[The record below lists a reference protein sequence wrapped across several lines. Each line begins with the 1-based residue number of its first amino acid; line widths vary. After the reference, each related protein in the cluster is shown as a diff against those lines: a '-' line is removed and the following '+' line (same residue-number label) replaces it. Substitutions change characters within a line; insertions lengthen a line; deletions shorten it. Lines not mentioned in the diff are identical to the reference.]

1 MGFLDTLLGRTKP
14 SQPNLDRLFGLSG
27 ARLTLEAAEG
37 LVPSLEAG
45 VCFKPA
51 TGQDFAS
58 TEKEFND
65 LLGLGDGGSLNG
77 TSAKLSD
84 SSDSF
89 GYRWVVLRSDD
100 FDSLVTSV
108 HLVNSTLQDHGWGPT
123 LLCSV
128 FWFHPGTDAAR
139 PDVPAHLF
147 LVYLYKRGAF
157 YPFAP
162 NGPEKRDS
170 EVELRLKT
178 ELANDLTV
186 EGDLDR
192 WFPLWELPVS

>member
-1 MGFLDTLLGRTKP
+1 MGFIDALFGRTKP
-14 SQPNLDRLFGLSG
+14 AQPNLDRLFGLTG

-37 LVPSLEAG
+37 VVPSMEAG

-65 LLGLGDGGSLNG
+65 LLGLDDRGTLNG
-77 TSAKLSD
+77 TRAKLAE
-84 SSDSF
+84 SSDAF
-89 GYRWVVLRSDD
+89 GYRWVVLSSDE

-128 FWFHPGTDAAR
+128 FGFHPG
-139 PDVPAHLF
+139 PDSVSPGVPRHLY

-157 YPFAP
+157 YPFVP
-162 NGPEKRDS
+162 TGNEKRDN

-186 EGDLDR
+186 EADLDR
-192 WFPLWELPVS
+192 WFPLWELPVT